1 MYRRL
6 TAIGILA
13 TQITLAQSV
22 DSANYVYEL
31 WYQVYS
37 NKSRGF
43 NQYFQKLK
51 EADMQT
57 QSGRQR
63 FVDIQ
68 PYSNTRVISMPAKEL
83 GELDNRS
90 SSSDVFSKAFGEA
103 EYHKYAALYNEAQ
116 ITATSVIRR
125 YRNDLSLN
133 RDKHVRERTATTAY
147 TFVTVFPLKGPVFE
161 QLWLKAV
168 EAYKKVQPDIILTAA
183 QTIVGSGA
191 EFVIAR
197 SLKSYGEFEGDL
209 TPEQAVEKA
218 FGATERDT
226 FNRLVASSIKTWDTV
241 LMDKGDMDT
250 NVR

>member
-1 MYRRL
+1 MQ
-6 TAIGILA
+6 IGLSQDA
-13 TQITLAQSV
+13 P
-22 DSANYVYEL
+22 NYVYEL

-37 NKSRGF
+37 NQSRGF

-51 EADMQT
+51 EADLQT
-57 QSGRQR
+57 KSGRQR

-68 PYSNTRVISMPAKEL
+68 PYSNTRVISMPSKEL
-83 GELDNRS
+83 GEFDNRMS
-90 SSSDVFSKAFGEA
+90 SSAVFTKAFGA
-103 EYHKYAALYNEAQ
+103 DEYHKYATLYNEAQ

-133 RDKHVRERTATTAY
+133 RDKHARERTATTAY

-161 QLWLKAV
+161 GLWLKAM
-168 EAYKKVQPDIILTAA
+168 EAYRKVQPEIILIAA

-191 EFVIAR
+191 QYVVAR
-197 SLKSYGEFEGDL
+197 PLKSYREFEGDL

-218 FGATERDT
+218 FGKTERDN
-226 FNRLVASSIKTWDTV
+226 FNRLVSESIKTWDTV

>member
-13 TQITLAQSV
+13 AQITLAQSP
-22 DSANYVYEL
+22 DAANYVYEL

-51 EADMQT
+51 EADLQT
-57 QSGRQR
+57 NSGRQR

-83 GELDNRS
+83 GEFDNRS
-90 SSSDVFSKAFGEA
+90 TSSAVFNKAFGEA

-116 ITATSVIRR
+116 ITATSVIRK

-168 EAYKKVQPDIILTAA
+168 EAYKKVEPDIILIAA

-191 EFVIAR
+191 QYVVAR
-197 SLKSYGEFEGDL
+197 PLKSYGEFEGDL

-218 FGATERDT
+218 FGAAERDN